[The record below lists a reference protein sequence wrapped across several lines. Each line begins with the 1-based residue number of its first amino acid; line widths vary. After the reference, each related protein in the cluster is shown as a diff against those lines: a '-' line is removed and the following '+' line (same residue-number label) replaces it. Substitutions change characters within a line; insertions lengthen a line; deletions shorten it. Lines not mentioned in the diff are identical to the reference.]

1 MRVGESPPSLVFVPR
16 SSSGCMTLVCR
27 ILRVGRAFG
36 PCFSGLSVDQ
46 CSVHSTNYPG
56 VSTGA
61 DAGSALHPLVFKQGI
76 SNQLSCSELLFDV
89 HRSDFRPGSTP
100 DFDVPDF
107 PVDKERTRDDEAQEQ
122 TKATVTGNGIKVQ
135 GNTAE
140 ATKLAANPVTTNTSA
155 AKGLLTRPFD
165 PTKAVAKGKVGVAK
179 KKR

>member
-1 MRVGESPPSLVFVPR
+1 
-16 SSSGCMTLVCR
+16 MTLVCR

-107 PVDKERTRDDEAQEQ
+107 PVEKERTRDDEPQE
-122 TKATVTGNGIKVQ
+122 KIGNGSKAQ
-135 GNTAE
+135 GNKAE